1 MGTFDRS
8 LMTNDF
14 CGNFLLV
21 SRRDSVKGKQTKNT
35 KD

>member
-8 LMTNDF
+8 LMTNDLF
-14 CGNFLLV
+14 VNLLLV

-35 KD
+35 NN

>member
-8 LMTNDF
+8 LMTNDL
-14 CGNFLLV
+14 CKFLLV

-35 KD
+35 ND

>member
-14 CGNFLLV
+14 CRNFYFYKIFTEEAV
-21 SRRDSVKGKQTKNT
+21 DQRNV
-35 KD
+35 